1 MRRKGGVPVVL
12 EDVHFALSACI
23 TGSSGCSERASAID
37 CDCCA
42 EEVAGGERGG
52 GCEDLQVIGGEYE
65 TDGIGV
71 EVGGEGR
78 EGLEL
83 GDSEVGGEFQREF
96 TFWRLREKSLTAA
109 GVGRGELTKRR
120 RRMR

>member
-1 MRRKGGVPVVL
+1 M
-12 EDVHFALSACI
+12 
-23 TGSSGCSERASAID
+23 
-37 CDCCA
+37 
-42 EEVAGGERGG
+42 
-52 GCEDLQVIGGEYE
+52 IGGEYE
-65 TDGIGV
+65 TDGMGV